1 MKNRVGLLLFALFA
15 MPLFA
20 QRDTLRPQTLAAWNE
35 QVGAANARLEHDVRQ
50 KNSFLAIDRDPGLRL
65 RLRAGAIV
73 ITPFGSNGRTAVP
86 HGLITDWVGDV
97 FVPNTRV
104 SDVVAQLNNYDR
116 YRQYFN
122 PAVVDARLLNHA
134 GDEYTFSMVL
144 RQKVLFVT
152 PVLEG
157 DYASQTTKVDNERW
171 YTVSHTT
178 RLQDVENYGEPD
190 QRKLPPDQGY
200 GYIWRIH
207 NITRLEERDGGVYIE
222 IEALTLSR
230 DVPAGLR
237 WLIEP
242 VLRQL
247 PRDSLETTL
256 QQTRSAVS
264 APKGAPAMDTQSDS
278 AEGSK

>member
-73 ITPFGSNGRTAVP
+73 ITPFGSNGRRAEY
-86 HGLITDWVGDV
+86 GLITDWVGDV

-134 GDEYTFSMVL
+134 GDEYNFSMVL

-237 WLIEP
+237 WLIDRSCASFP
-242 VLRQL
+242 GTHWR
-247 PRDSLETTL
+247 PRCS
-256 QQTRSAVS
+256 RRAVR
-264 APKGAPAMDTQSDS
+264 
-278 AEGSK
+278 